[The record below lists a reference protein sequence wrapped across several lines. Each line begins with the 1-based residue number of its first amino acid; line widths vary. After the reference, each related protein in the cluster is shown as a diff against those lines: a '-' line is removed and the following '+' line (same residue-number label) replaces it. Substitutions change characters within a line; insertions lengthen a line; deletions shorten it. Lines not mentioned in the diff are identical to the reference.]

1 MFFEKSLWCGFML
14 GHISLSL
21 LCVCVSLFLNKTKPN
36 NIYIFFAS
44 PLPTNKKR
52 KFGAITRSKCQ
63 WEHVIRQMIHTHE
76 KFDNN

>member
-1 MFFEKSLWCGFML
+1 ML
-14 GHISLSL
+14 EHISLSL

-36 NIYIFFAS
+36 NIYIYIFFAS
-44 PLPTNKKR
+44 PLPTNKKQ